1 MEGMPVAKVSESP
14 DYYEVLQLSRNAS
27 ALIVTKAYRL
37 LAALYHPDN
46 AETGNAEAFRLIV
59 EAHGVLAD
67 PVRRAAY
74 DRSRFG
80 VPDESRARV
89 ELSAD
94 PRATEML
101 YRDERELR
109 HHILLA
115 LYTARRSRPDQPAV
129 PLMVLLELF
138 GCTVDEAQFTLWYLR
153 GKKFIETHDDGVA
166 ITVAGV
172 DHVEALS
179 EDRDGLSLSS
189 TTHPRM
195 LPSKQRR
202 HEP

>member
-1 MEGMPVAKVSESP
+1 MGRMPVAKMSESP

-46 AETGNAEAFRLIV
+46 SETGNVEAFRLIV

-80 VPDESRARV
+80 VPAESRARV

-94 PRATEML
+94 PGATEVL

-109 HHILLA
+109 HHILMA

-129 PLMVLLELF
+129 PLVVLMELF
-138 GCTVDEAQFTLWYLR
+138 GCTIDDLQFTLWYLR

-172 DHVEALS
+172 DHVEALDK
-179 EDRDGLSLSS
+179 DRDGLSLSP
-189 TTHPRM
+189 TTDARM
-195 LPSKQRR
+195 LPSQQSR

>member
-1 MEGMPVAKVSESP
+1 MAIASVNESP
-14 DYYEVLQLSRNAS
+14 DYYEVLQLSRNAT

-46 AETGNAEAFRLIV
+46 SETGDAEAFRLIV

-74 DRSRFG
+74 DRTRFG
-80 VPDESRARV
+80 VPTETMTRV
-89 ELSAD
+89 EAAAD
-94 PRATEML
+94 LRATEVL

-109 HHILLA
+109 HHVLLA
-115 LYTARRSRPDQPAV
+115 LYTARRSRPDRPAV

-138 GCTVDEAQFTLWYLR
+138 GCTIDEVQFTLWYLR

-172 DHVEALS
+172 DHVEAVNG
-179 EDRDGLSLSS
+179 DRDGLSSS
-189 TTHPRM
+189 SPAAYPRM
-195 LPSKQRR
+195 LPSEQRS
-202 HEP
+202 HKP

>member
-1 MEGMPVAKVSESP
+1 MGGMAVANVSESP
-14 DYYEVLQLSRNAS
+14 DYYEVLQLSRNAT

-46 AETGNAEAFRLIV
+46 SETGDAEAFRLIV

-74 DRSRFG
+74 DRTRFG
-80 VPDESRARV
+80 VPTETMTRV
-89 ELSAD
+89 EAAAD
-94 PRATEML
+94 LRATEVL

-109 HHILLA
+109 HHVLLA
-115 LYTARRSRPDQPAV
+115 LYTARRSRPDRPAV

-138 GCTVDEAQFTLWYLR
+138 GCTIDEVQFTLWYLR

-172 DHVEALS
+172 DHVEAVG
-179 EDRDGLSLSS
+179 DRDDGLSSAPAAL
-189 TTHPRM
+189 RM
-195 LPSKQRR
+195 LPSEQRR
-202 HEP
+202 HKP